1 MVAPLELE
9 GRWVLVTG
17 ASAGIGEAFAR
28 GFAARGANII
38 AVARRKDRLEQLA
51 SRLATKV
58 EVVVCD
64 LESPTGPDEL
74 IREIERRGLRV
85 DHVVN
90 NAGFGGGGGFEV
102 HDADL
107 HAKMIELNCV
117 ALTRL
122 TRHYYPQF
130 VERNEGGFI
139 QIASLA
145 GFVPTPFMAVYGAT
159 KAFVLNLTAAL
170 AEELKDTNV
179 RMLAVCPGPVPTEF
193 QQRAGY
199 QLLGPENKA
208 AISAEEVVKISMR
221 AYERGKSVVVP
232 GNRNAAAAFLSRLG
246 SPEFLARA
254 AAVTMRRMGRDKVGR

>member
-1 MVAPLELE
+1 MVTPLQLE

-38 AVARRKDRLEQLA
+38 AVARRKERLLQLA

-58 EVVVCD
+58 EVVACD
-64 LESPTGPDEL
+64 LERAEGPDEL
-74 IREIERRGLRV
+74 VQEIERRGLRV
-85 DHVVN
+85 DHVIN
-90 NAGFGGGGGFEV
+90 NAGFGSGGGFEV
-102 HDADL
+102 HDAHL
-107 HAKMIELNCV
+107 QAKMIELNCV

-130 VERNEGGFI
+130 VERNDGGFI
-139 QIASLA
+139 QVASLA
-145 GFVPTPFMAVYGAT
+145 SFVPTPFMAVYGAT
-159 KAFVLNLTAAL
+159 KAFVLSLSAAL

-199 QLLGPENKA
+199 ELRGSDNKVA
-208 AISAEEVVKISMR
+208 LSAEEVVKISMR
-221 AYERGKSVVVP
+221 AYERGKGVVVP
-232 GNRNAAAAFLSRLG
+232 GSRNAAAAFLSRLG

-254 AAVTMRRMGRDKVGR
+254 AAVTMRKMGRDKVGH